1 MILVAQQEMDLYV
14 HLIVIVLHSL
24 LLLVSVWM
32 LIMTVSMI
40 LVVYYEQVLNVAL
53 IQHVRHFP
61 QKIVNVSILTKMVYM
76 THVVP
81 LVMAKLVVLIMVVLV

>member
-1 MILVAQQEMDLYV
+1 
-14 HLIVIVLHSL
+14 
-24 LLLVSVWM
+24 
-32 LIMTVSMI
+32 MI